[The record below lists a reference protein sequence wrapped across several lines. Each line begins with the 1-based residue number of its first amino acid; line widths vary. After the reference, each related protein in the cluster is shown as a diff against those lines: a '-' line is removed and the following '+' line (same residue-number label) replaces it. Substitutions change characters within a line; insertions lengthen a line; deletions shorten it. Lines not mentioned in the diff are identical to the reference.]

1 MEQKKSSNQV
11 VSILYTL
18 GKELFLNLLFLRIFE
33 TLLFRQSKKVS
44 SIPCLLE
51 SSLHFWRRE
60 DQIDAVYVKKKEKK
74 SFPYVDIKSVVP
86 KYKFVLKNSSIVCW
100 FCFRLI

>member
-18 GKELFLNLLFLRIFE
+18 GKEFFLILLFLRIFE

-44 SIPCLLE
+44 SIPLSLGVFFAFLEKRRPTRCCLCG
-51 SSLHFWRRE
+51 
-60 DQIDAVYVKKKEKK
+60 KKKKK
-74 SFPYVDIKSVVP
+74 K
-86 KYKFVLKNSSIVCW
+86 IV
-100 FCFRLI
+100 FHM